1 MRGSLGCSSQNLLQ
15 NLVLL
20 PVFYFEILFRSPQGL
35 LLLWL
40 WISAWLPKDLVE
52 TNAACQNISAWLPK
66 DLVETS
72 AICQNISAWLPKDL
86 VETSAICQNI
96 SACLPKDLVET
107 SAICQNISTWLRKDL
122 VETSALCHSISHSSL
137 LNITRSRPVAPV
149 VMAFVNCE
157 SLIYF
162 KLNFSETVS

>member
-1 MRGSLGCSSQNLLQ
+1 VRGSLGCSSQNLLQ

-52 TNAACQNISAWLPK
+52 TNAA
-66 DLVETS
+66 
-72 AICQNISAWLPKDL
+72 CQNISAWLPKDL

>member
-96 SACLPKDLVET
+96 S
-107 SAICQNISTWLRKDL
+107 TWLRKDL